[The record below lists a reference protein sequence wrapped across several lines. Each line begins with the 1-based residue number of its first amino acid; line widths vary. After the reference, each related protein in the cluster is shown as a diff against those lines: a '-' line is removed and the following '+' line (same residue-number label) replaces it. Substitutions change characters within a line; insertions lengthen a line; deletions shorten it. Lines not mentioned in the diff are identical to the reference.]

1 MIENCKKILL
11 VISTSILIHLLIIFF
26 FFQSKKNPEK
36 VSVIDLGTFK
46 ENIFKSKIDSKKLPK
61 IIPEIKK
68 KFNVEKTK
76 KLNEKKLKKNLKFEQ
91 KKSKNQTTLKKN
103 LLTELKKI
111 KKETQKNV
119 QENIQPDKLLSSP
132 SINLPSPAVSPQKK
146 IKQDK
151 ELFEYLNKFSLKLNK
166 IALNSYPLQSKK
178 RREQGKI
185 LTEIIVNRTGQIIS
199 YEIKTNRPQRLA
211 KAANN
216 LLKNNK
222 DPGLKPPKHMFVK
235 SEILKFEIKIIYKI
249 Y

>member
-91 KKSKNQTTLKKN
+91 KKSKNQTTLKK
-103 LLTELKKI
+103 KI
-111 KKETQKNV
+111 C
-119 QENIQPDKLLSSP
+119 
-132 SINLPSPAVSPQKK
+132 
-146 IKQDK
+146 
-151 ELFEYLNKFSLKLNK
+151 
-166 IALNSYPLQSKK
+166 
-178 RREQGKI
+178 
-185 LTEIIVNRTGQIIS
+185 
-199 YEIKTNRPQRLA
+199 
-211 KAANN
+211 
-216 LLKNNK
+216 
-222 DPGLKPPKHMFVK
+222 
-235 SEILKFEIKIIYKI
+235 
-249 Y
+249 